1 VFLDPRGGTHFDGSW
16 KPPQLPERPVA
27 ALIREHE
34 PLGIEPAAWT
44 ASARWERE
52 ADIPAHVYFRATEVV

>member
-1 VFLDPRGGTHFDGSW
+1 
-16 KPPQLPERPVA
+16 VA